1 MNLETSHGKTEISS
15 FKMNKIIE
23 GKKKSSFNMV
33 LLRVPLRNEEQ
44 FSKPFT
50 EIL

>member
-1 MNLETSHGKTEISS
+1 
-15 FKMNKIIE
+15 
-23 GKKKSSFNMV
+23 MV

-50 EIL
+50 EILQYNFRQKADLWVLLSTNFVT